1 MSTRGAYGF
10 YKNGVDK
17 ITYNH
22 YDSYFSGLGEE
33 IVNFC
38 RNTTIEDMNKI
49 FDKIILVKEDDKP
62 TIEDMENYVGFSNL
76 KVGEQTLQDWYCL
89 LRDTQGN
96 LEEYKKENVKHMI
109 DNKEFLGNSL
119 FCEYAYIIN
128 LTTNKLEIYTGFNK
142 RPTKNRYAKY
152 RDLEN
157 NSGYY
162 ECKLVHSFD
171 LTDIPENWIK
181 ILNKKGEE

>member
-38 RNTTIEDMNKI
+38 RNTTIEDMSKI

-109 DNKEFLGNSL
+109 DSKEFLGNSL

-128 LTTNKLEIYTGFNK
+128 LDTNQLEIYTGFNK
-142 RPTKNRYAKY
+142 VPTQNRYAKY
-152 RDLEN
+152 RDLEYN
-157 NSGYY
+157 NGYC
-162 ECKLVHSFD
+162 ECNLVYSFD
-171 LTDIPENWIK
+171 LTNIPENWIQVV
-181 ILNKKGEE
+181 NKKEEE